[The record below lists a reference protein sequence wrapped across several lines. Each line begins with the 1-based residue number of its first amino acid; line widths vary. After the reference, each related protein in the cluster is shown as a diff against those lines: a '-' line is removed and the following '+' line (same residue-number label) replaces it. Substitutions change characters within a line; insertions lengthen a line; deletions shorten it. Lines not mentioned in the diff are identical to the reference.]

1 MPIDPQ
7 ALATIEQTIREE
19 IAGRIERRH
28 GSRPIVTAEQ
38 TLESLGIDSLDVHE
52 LVDELEIKIHLN
64 PFERAWSV
72 NDVRTV
78 HDLCRAYR
86 AAAGDISADAVP
98 DETLLASR
106 RRAEARRRRSP

>member
-1 MPIDPQ
+1 MPIDPA
-7 ALATIEQTIREE
+7 ALATIEQTIREA
-19 IAGRIERRH
+19 IVARLERRH
-28 GSRPIVTAEQ
+28 GSRPLVTPEQ

-52 LVDELEIKIHLN
+52 LVDDLEIKIHLN

-72 NDVRTV
+72 NDMRTV

-86 AAAGDISADAVP
+86 AAAGDTSADAAP